1 MRRNVQGCPVRSE
14 NALSK
19 PVSKSLAEPIQ
30 LMQLHDFMSIQVQAA
45 IIAAVA
51 GLATGTLGSLVAP
64 WVQWRIE
71 TRRERLKGRT
81 TRVNEWRAGLAEA
94 EGYETLEHGT
104 FSSRSFLTEPWYLS
118 LRPHRWPAR
127 TRHRPG
133 HGLRRRL
140 GIACRRLTRAGRRAP

>member
-30 LMQLHDFMSIQVQAA
+30 LMQHHDFMSIQVQAA

-71 TRRERLKGRT
+71 TRRERLKG

-94 EGYETLEHGT
+94 EGYETLELWDLQLALVPDRAVVLI
-104 FSSRSFLTEPWYLS
+104 S
-118 LRPHRWPAR
+118 PA
-127 TRHRPG
+127 
-133 HGLRRRL
+133 
-140 GIACRRLTRAGRRAP
+140 AP